1 MGYRFKAK
9 IGDALFFSFFLVK
22 PERGSGRS
30 GFIFCLFYCAVG
42 ILDHHG
48 RAGWRAA
55 GVMVG
60 VALVGMVIRAAG
72 A

>member
-30 GFIFCLFYCAVG
+30 GFIFCLFYCAVYW
-42 ILDHHG
+42 ITM
-48 RAGWRAA
+48 AA
-55 GVMVG
+55 RVGVLPVMVG
-60 VALVGMVIRAAG
+60 VALVGIVIRAAG

>member
-30 GFIFCLFYCAVG
+30 GFIFCLFYCAVYWITMG
-42 ILDHHG
+42 
-48 RAGWRAA
+48 AGWRAA